1 MVIYIIELENSKYYV
16 GKSDNHNLRIENH
29 NNNLGSE
36 WTKLYKPVRTIDVIH
51 TVDDFDE
58 DKYTLATMRTYGIDN
73 VRGGS
78 FSQCVLTDSVRD
90 IINTMLCTDK
100 DLCYVCGGSGHFANQ
115 CTALRKSPTLPVP
128 PPVPS
133 PVSPPVPSP
142 VPPPVPSPVPPSNDK
157 GNKWCKCVSSWVSKH
172 RVKNCK
178 LKKVIN
184 ATGKII
190 VAVADAIIEEE
201 EEKEKNNLLSTN
213 NNPKSKL
220 LCTRCGRNTHTLA
233 QCYAVKHIKGY
244 ILK

>member
-128 PPVPS
+128 S
-133 PVSPPVPSP
+133 PVA
-142 VPPPVPSPVPPSNDK
+142 PSNDK
-157 GNKWCKCVSSWVSKH
+157 GNKWCKCVS
-172 RVKNCK
+172 
-178 LKKVIN
+178 
-184 ATGKII
+184 
-190 VAVADAIIEEE
+190 
-201 EEKEKNNLLSTN
+201 
-213 NNPKSKL
+213 
-220 LCTRCGRNTHTLA
+220 
-233 QCYAVKHIKGY
+233 
-244 ILK
+244 

>member
-1 MVIYIIELENSKYYV
+1 LILLIPLSEMVIYIIELENSKYYV

-115 CTALRKSPTLPVP
+115 CTALRKSPTLPV
-128 PPVPS
+128 S
-133 PVSPPVPSP
+133 P
-142 VPPPVPSPVPPSNDK
+142 PVPPSNDK

-201 EEKEKNNLLSTN
+201 EEEEKEKDNLLSTN

>member
-51 TVDDFDE
+51 NVNDFDE

-78 FSQCVLTDSVRD
+78 FSQCVLTDPVRD
-90 IINTMLCTDK
+90 IINTMLRTDK

-115 CTALRKSPTLPVP
+115 CTVIRKSPT
-128 PPVPS
+128 PPVA
-133 PVSPPVPSP
+133 
-142 VPPPVPSPVPPSNDK
+142 PSNDK

-178 LKKVIN
+178 LKKLIN

-201 EEKEKNNLLSTN
+201 NEKEKNNLSTN
-213 NNPKSKL
+213 NSQKSKL
-220 LCTRCGRNTHTLA
+220 LCTRCGRNTHTLK

>member
-78 FSQCVLTDSVRD
+78 FSQCVLTDPVRD

-115 CTALRKSPTLPVP
+115 CTVLRKSPTPPVP
-128 PPVPS
+128 PH
-133 PVSPPVPSP
+133 
-142 VPPPVPSPVPPSNDK
+142 VPPPVPPSNDK

-190 VAVADAIIEEE
+190 VAVADAIMEEE
-201 EEKEKNNLLSTN
+201 EENEKEKEKNNILSTN

-220 LCTRCGRNTHTLA
+220 LCTRCGRNTHTLK

>member
-128 PPVPS
+128 PPVA
-133 PVSPPVPSP
+133 
-142 VPPPVPSPVPPSNDK
+142 PSNDKGNK

-201 EEKEKNNLLSTN
+201 EEEKEKNNLLSTN
-213 NNPKSKL
+213 NNQKSKL